1 MKKLLILL
9 FSLVLVGCIQKN
21 DSTNKI
27 TPEFITDDVTPLKLA
42 TVSPKEEQFKV
53 EWNLDTMDRGKYE
66 YETSENSDL
75 VIEPNYSSLQ
85 RGDVIY
91 FNMPKSELTKNPQLP
106 RSYLGRVVGL
116 SGETIEIQ
124 NGQVCIDDKVLDTFY
139 AKALIR
145 GMDEKSYFKN
155 VDTSNIENEQ
165 TTRDYFNLNMEPVV
179 VEENTVYV
187 LVDQWWRGIDS
198 KDFGL
203 LAQKEI
209 QGKVIGYSK

>member
-1 MKKLLILL
+1 M
-9 FSLVLVGCIQKN
+9 VGCIQKSE
-21 DSTNKI
+21 STNTI
-27 TPEFITDDVTPLKLA
+27 TPVFITDDVTPLKLE
-42 TVSPKEEQFKV
+42 TVTPNEEQFKV
-53 EWNLDTMDRGKYE
+53 AWNLDMMDGGKHE

-91 FNMPKSELTKNPQLP
+91 FNMPESELTKNPQLP

-139 AKALIR
+139 GKALIR
-145 GMDEKSYFKN
+145 RMDETSYFKN
-155 VDTSNIENEQ
+155 VDVSNIENEQ

-179 VEENTVYV
+179 VEGNTVYV

-203 LAQKEI
+203 LPQKEI